1 LNRVPAD
8 AVAEFARLFTRRAEL
23 LRELAQLEEA
33 LGRAFQSA
41 LSPEP
46 SDEVLGVAEAAAFMG
61 EPVETFRRRFEYRK
75 ALLTRPRER
84 RLRYS
89 RVELERI
96 RQDRLAARAVER

>member
-1 LNRVPAD
+1 MMNCVAAG
-8 AVAEFARLFTRRAEL
+8 AVARLFSRRAEL
-23 LRELAQLEEA
+23 LRELAELEEE
-33 LGRAFQSA
+33 LSLAFQCA

-46 SDEVLGVAEAAAFMG
+46 SDEVFGVAEAAAFMG

-89 RVELERI
+89 RIELERI